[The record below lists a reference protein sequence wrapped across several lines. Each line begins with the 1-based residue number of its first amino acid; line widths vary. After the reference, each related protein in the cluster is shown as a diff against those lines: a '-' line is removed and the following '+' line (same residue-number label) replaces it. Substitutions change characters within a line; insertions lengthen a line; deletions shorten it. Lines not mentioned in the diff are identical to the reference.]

1 MMEFLQLVEVPQVE
15 YRLLHNFFGDVLRI
29 TERCSA

>member
-1 MMEFLQLVEVPQVE
+1 MMEFLQLTEVPQVE
-15 YRLLHNFFGDVLRI
+15 YRSLHNLLGDVLRI